1 MGSNFLRD
9 WNWNNNLS
17 QLGLGEIGG
26 QLKDSKG
33 ANEKIRIEEKANKK
47 AETAATLRRL
57 DW

>member
-26 QLKDSKG
+26 QLKDSEG

-47 AETAATLRRL
+47 AETGATLRRL